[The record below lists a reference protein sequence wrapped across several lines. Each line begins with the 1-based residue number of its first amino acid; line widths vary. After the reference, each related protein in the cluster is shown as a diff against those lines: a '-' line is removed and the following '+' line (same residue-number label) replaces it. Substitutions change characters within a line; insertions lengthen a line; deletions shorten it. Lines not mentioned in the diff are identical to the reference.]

1 MSQQAVVESTDV
13 FLTES
18 TTTETNTD
26 TKIAQ
31 SIANTRL
38 VSQDT
43 LYAVESVEIVE
54 CNDIRSFYIQD
65 DDNFTKV
72 KWIPET
78 ATLFSSHSNEELQK
92 SDITVGTLTTDH
104 LKNNPQGSV
113 SGTITPIDPIQYNS
127 KTTEE
132 TIYFANVHT
141 EYVVKFHLKSET
153 GNRQTVYKTVPS
165 KQTADDF
172 TRISGSTIQ
181 FHSNEQT
188 VHLELV
194 DEQLPDNDTGI
205 TSQKSRKEKLLKYLV
220 STPAMALALWVIPVQ
235 GFVLLTQDILP
246 LNPAL
251 TVMGSIVVWA
261 VVFDKLVSKT
271 SSTAESEEHY
281 TDSNKTE
288 FYETQDTPISISLT
302 APDSLDA
309 VNPKTE
315 PVTEVNITPHFED
328 SKLILSVKKTEDTLK
343 WEYKTNDEGVFTDTT
358 IVDFYTELGF
368 DAVESSSF
376 TAYVSPNRYSVSPK
390 LTSSDNIMY
399 LYPEDP
405 TT

>member
-1 MSQQAVVESTDV
+1 MNQQDVVESTDV

-18 TTTETNTD
+18 ATTETNTD

-78 ATLFSSHSNEELQK
+78 ATLFSSYSNEELQK

-113 SGTITPIDPIQYNS
+113 SGTITPIDPIKYNS

-153 GNRQTVYKTVPS
+153 GTRQGPP
-165 KQTADDF
+165 F
-172 TRISGSTIQ
+172 G
-181 FHSNEQT
+181 
-188 VHLELV
+188 
-194 DEQLPDNDTGI
+194 P
-205 TSQKSRKEKLLKYLV
+205 
-220 STPAMALALWVIPVQ
+220 
-235 GFVLLTQDILP
+235 
-246 LNPAL
+246 
-251 TVMGSIVVWA
+251 
-261 VVFDKLVSKT
+261 
-271 SSTAESEEHY
+271 
-281 TDSNKTE
+281 
-288 FYETQDTPISISLT
+288 
-302 APDSLDA
+302 
-309 VNPKTE
+309 
-315 PVTEVNITPHFED
+315 
-328 SKLILSVKKTEDTLK
+328 
-343 WEYKTNDEGVFTDTT
+343 
-358 IVDFYTELGF
+358 
-368 DAVESSSF
+368 
-376 TAYVSPNRYSVSPK
+376 
-390 LTSSDNIMY
+390 
-399 LYPEDP
+399 
-405 TT
+405 